1 MGKEKIKFEN
11 RRNLENEPCTEDQK
25 LQLNLQKSMI
35 NTVRNSLLLSL
46 TSIKDKLKTKYF
58 FGTVINL
65 LKFLSDR
72 E

>member
-11 RRNLENEPCTEDQK
+11 RSNLENKPCTEDQI

-65 LKFLSDR
+65 LKFLSDK